1 MAQNRKR
8 NEAEQRIRAAVRTV
22 MSPGVWLAIA
32 VQLPT
37 GLLIYWVMGML
48 LSEEPPQGQLRV
60 FTLLLALLFLAYLFL
75 MSGASRSFA
84 LGAATVSVQEAIR
97 RGREV
102 FNAFLWFAMKVFL
115 LGMVASSVMLYF
127 LGMAVQLTGVNTQ
140 GEAQGILV
148 SAIKGIALIIPFA
161 LIYWLP
167 VIFVRNDF
175 RVIPTVGWA
184 LKILWRQLPR
194 SGFLALL
201 IFVPLLV
208 LWLMPAGTPFILTLI
223 ITLVGQLMAWT
234 AYVYCVEVLADNPS
248 WLMP

>member
-1 MAQNRKR
+1 MTQSRKK
-8 NEAEQRIRAAVRTV
+8 NEAEQRIRAAVRAV

-32 VQLPT
+32 VQLPV
-37 GLLIYWVMGML
+37 GLLIYWVIGML

-84 LGAATVSVQEAIR
+84 LGVATVSVQETVR

-115 LGMVASSVMLYF
+115 LGMVVSSVVLYF
-127 LGMAVQLTGVNTQ
+127 LGIAVQLAGVNSQ
-140 GEAQGILV
+140 GEAQGILASV
-148 SAIKGIALIIPFA
+148 IKGVALITPFA
-161 LIYWLP
+161 LVYWLP
-167 VIFVRNDF
+167 VIFVRNDY

-194 SGFLALL
+194 AGFLALL
-201 IFVPLLV
+201 IFAPLLA
-208 LWLMPAGTPFILTLI
+208 LWLMPAGAPFILTLI
-223 ITLVGQLMAWT
+223 VTLLGQLMAWT

-248 WLMP
+248 WLTP